1 MIIMKRLSRVK
12 RPVRCT
18 LFPSKMRRVRFE
30 LSFSPRGEE
39 CAIPR
44 KQWRETVTSSSTRCW
59 AFRSSFPSN
68 PWCCEEK
75 LFRSN
80 VIPAGNASCGEEG
93 WKRSHR
99 GSFVVEMAGECE
111 VDASDPRGIVELASL
126 LRPSETSI
134 CQQFV
139 HRVRLGVSEV
149 VGVSEDVGE
158 EDYVFSFAELSLPC
172 GSGAIEGMMHVLSAR
187 RAEPL
192 EVSWAGEESVW
203 EEVKR
208 RRWCGL
214 SVGDD
219 DDDDDDGQCSDCLY
233 DESTNQPTNQSTN
246 QSTNQF
252 NDQFNDHH
260 NNNHNDPH
268 TNPHAKNTP
277 ELSNAQLLAQL
288 QRLTAGIDTS
298 IESMKLRDDSVEPDI
313 ETFRCNARGNL
324 SRRVCSQRGMGGVS
338 AENEGGNSGRRETP
352 DSLQCDCSG
361 RFTQRMR

>member
-1 MIIMKRLSRVK
+1 
-12 RPVRCT
+12 
-18 LFPSKMRRVRFE
+18 
-30 LSFSPRGEE
+30 
-39 CAIPR
+39 
-44 KQWRETVTSSSTRCW
+44 
-59 AFRSSFPSN
+59 
-68 PWCCEEK
+68 
-75 LFRSN
+75 
-80 VIPAGNASCGEEG
+80 
-93 WKRSHR
+93 
-99 GSFVVEMAGECE
+99 MAGECE

-203 EEVKR
+203 KEVKR

-219 DDDDDDGQCSDCLY
+219 DDDDDGQCSDCLY
-233 DESTNQPTNQSTN
+233 DESNDQPTNQSTN

>member
-1 MIIMKRLSRVK
+1 M
-12 RPVRCT
+12 
-18 LFPSKMRRVRFE
+18 
-30 LSFSPRGEE
+30 
-39 CAIPR
+39 
-44 KQWRETVTSSSTRCW
+44 
-59 AFRSSFPSN
+59 
-68 PWCCEEK
+68 
-75 LFRSN
+75 
-80 VIPAGNASCGEEG
+80 IPAGNASCGEEG

-219 DDDDDDGQCSDCLY
+219 DDDDGQCSDCLY
-233 DESTNQPTNQSTN
+233 DESNDQPTNQSTN

-324 SRRVCSQRGMGGVS
+324 SRRVCSQRRLGGVS
-338 AENEGGNSGRRETP
+338 AETEGGNSGRRETP